1 MSTIGAGPVLAA
13 ATAPIVDTTSLALPT
28 KAKTDVPALPPGFPT
43 HLEAGLAWTG
53 SDFNKTSEHILVL
66 NDTHHA
72 EIKAALASYKCELP
86 PQPSSLLPV
95 LSR

>member
-13 ATAPIVDTTSLALPT
+13 ATAPVVDMTNLALPT

-43 HLEAGLAWTG
+43 HLEAQLAWTG

-72 EIKAALASYKCELP
+72 EIKAALASYKCDRP
-86 PQPSSLLPV
+86 PAKLLLPV